1 MAHQVYSPGARP
13 DVRIKKRGRVYQL
26 LEVKVLCPISSNA
39 DRTDFNGTYA
49 AFANTAPAKRSEIAE
64 KYAPAKTN
72 GHTVVPC
79 VFEVFG
85 GAVPET
91 TRLLGE
97 WSKAARA
104 ATPPG
109 EEPPWCARNY
119 MPYWS
124 QIISAAAQ
132 RGVAAEIMTCVREE
146 TSVRA
151 VLARGG

>member
-1 MAHQVYSPGARP
+1 MYSPGARP

-97 WSKAARA
+97 WSKQGRTRRDAAGRGA
-104 ATPPG
+104 AVVGPKLRPVLV
-109 EEPPWCARNY
+109 
-119 MPYWS
+119 
-124 QIISAAAQ
+124 AAPVQ
-132 RGVAAEIMTCVREE
+132 RGPAWRRPRNPRSC
-146 TSVRA
+146 
-151 VLARGG
+151 